1 MNYLISG
8 GASPLGR
15 KLCSTLLA
23 EGCGVTLI
31 VRDAQKLKIENSTT
45 DTLPQIIECNLSDAE
60 SVELLC
66 NKITKFKGSFWA
78 FIHLAATSQEDN
90 FEITK
95 MSNSF
100 SVNVF
105 SGWQIADT
113 CIGNMETAGGG
124 RIVFVG
130 SVGHRFGGKT
140 DRPAYSGSKFLLEY
154 FPRRFRE
161 CAKNNVL
168 VNTLRL
174 GVMLGGTQEKM
185 GVHQNQL
192 ANRVSLIPTKKF
204 IDHEEAVGNI
214 LALSRPSNMSTH
226 NSIISCTGGE

>member
-8 GASPLGR
+8 GASPLGQ

-23 EGCGVTLI
+23 EGCDVTLI
-31 VRDAQKLKIENSTT
+31 VRDAQKLKIESLTADNP
-45 DTLPQIIECNLSDAE
+45 PQIMECNLSDAE
-60 SVELLC
+60 SVERLC
-66 NKITKFKGSFWA
+66 SDIANFKDSVWA
-78 FIHLAATSQEDN
+78 FIHLAATSEEDN
-90 FEITK
+90 FEIAK

-105 SGWQIADT
+105 SGWQIAQT
-113 CIGNMETAGGG
+113 CIGNMEITGGG

-154 FPRRFRE
+154 FPRRFRD

-174 GVMLGGTQEKM
+174 GVMLGGTQEKT
-185 GVHQNQL
+185 GVQQDQF
-192 ANRVSLIPTKKF
+192 AKRVALIPTKNF
-204 IDHEEAVGNI
+204 IGHEEAVENI